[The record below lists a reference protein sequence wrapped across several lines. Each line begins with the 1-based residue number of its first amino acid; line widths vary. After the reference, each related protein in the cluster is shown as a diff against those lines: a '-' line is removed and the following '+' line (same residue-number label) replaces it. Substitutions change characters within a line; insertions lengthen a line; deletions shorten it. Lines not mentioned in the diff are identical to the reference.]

1 MLFTED
7 LFLVFLA
14 MDFLSELLLVL
25 LACLLVLMLLR
36 PADSDAD
43 ALLDCGLDVLG
54 FALLLELLFARPL
67 DLVPAL
73 DLTLALVLDLDFPM
87 VTQYDDDALVWIRIC
102 VEVLGRNLHEILLG
116 TQLDVWCPAQK
127 IIIGQVAK

>member
-1 MLFTED
+1 
-7 LFLVFLA
+7 

-73 DLTLALVLDLDFPM
+73 GLTLALVLDLDFPM
-87 VTQYDDDALVWIRIC
+87 VTQYDDDARVWIRIC